1 MPSPSPR
8 IYVLAGVNGAG
19 KSSIGGAA
27 IRGSGGEYFNPDEAA
42 RRILNANPG
51 LTQADANG
59 VAWQQGRR
67 LLEKAIAERLE
78 FAFETTLG
86 GSTIAQLLAAA
97 ARRGIDVH
105 VWFAGLASPELHI
118 ERVRARVRRG
128 GHDIPESDIRRRYHH
143 SRLNLID
150 LLPLLAS
157 LRVYDN
163 SAEANLVAGAAP
175 RPLLVLDL
183 ERGAIL
189 NSADLTRTPE
199 WAKPIVAAALK
210 TTRPRRR

>member
-1 MPSPSPR
+1 MPSPR

-27 IRGSGGEYFNPDEAA
+27 IRGFGGEYFNPDEAA
-42 RRILNANPG
+42 RQILKANPG

-67 LLEKAIAERLE
+67 LLEKAIAERLD

-97 ARRGIDVH
+97 ARRGIEVH
-105 VWFAGLASPELHI
+105 VWYAGLASPELHI

-143 SRLNLID
+143 SRLNLIE
-150 LLPLLAS
+150 LLPLLTS
-157 LRVYDN
+157 LDVYDN
-163 SAEANLVAGAAP
+163 SAEADPVAGVAP
-175 RPLLVLDL
+175 TPLVVLEL
-183 ERGAIL
+183 ERGAIV
-189 NSADLTRTPE
+189 NSVDLTRTPE

-210 TTRPRRR
+210 TTQARRR